1 MPRPIML
8 SIVGDSGSGKTT
20 ITRGVVRVLGE
31 DKVTHFCSDDYHR
44 YDRRQ
49 RAERGITP
57 LDPECNYMD
66 VLTCDV
72 RHLRQ
77 NEAILK
83 PVYRHADGT
92 FGPPAYLKPARF
104 VIAEG
109 LLVNHS
115 AELRDM
121 FDIRVYLNP
130 PEELR
135 RRWKVARD
143 CSRRGYSTDQVL
155 SELDRRE
162 RDSEAF
168 IRPQRHHADMV
179 VTFAQR
185 SSSDPDRLDAHLFLR
200 DSLPHPDLT
209 GVVGDATTGGDGA
222 DDLTMTSRS
231 GEQELRVPGTL
242 SARRAV
248 ELEEAI
254 WDRMHFASHLR
265 TQRLGE
271 FTIGS
276 DLHRSEPLALTQLF
290 LLYHLVTARA
300 VVALGGHSARSAGQH
315 PAEPD
320 HPAIASSQRL
330 PAKAGEP
337 GAGTEQKAPLSEDA
351 NYAPSSVT

>member
-20 ITRGVVRVLGE
+20 LTRGVVRVLGE

-44 YDRRQ
+44 FDRRQ
-49 RAERGITP
+49 RAERGLTP
-57 LDPECNYMD
+57 LDPACNYMD

-83 PVYRHADGT
+83 PVYQHADGS
-92 FGPPAYLKPARF
+92 FGPPVYMSPSRF

-109 LLVNHS
+109 LLVNHTP
-115 AELRDM
+115 ELREM

-162 RDSEAF
+162 PDSEAF
-168 IRPQRHHADMV
+168 IRPQRHYADMV
-179 VTFAQR
+179 VSFMPGR
-185 SSSDPDRLDAHLFLR
+185 SENPDRLDAHLFLR
-200 DSLPHPDLT
+200 DSLPHPDLA
-209 GVVGDATTGGDGA
+209 GVVGGGA
-222 DDLTMTSRS
+222 DDGMTLCERT
-231 GEQELRVPGTL
+231 GEQELRIPGTI
-242 SARRAV
+242 SADRAA

-254 WDRMHFASHLR
+254 WGRMHFASHLR
-265 TQRLGE
+265 MQRLGE

-276 DLHRSEPLALTQLF
+276 DLRRSDTLALSQLL

-300 VVALGGHSARSAGQH
+300 VIALGGESARTL
-315 PAEPD
+315 
-320 HPAIASSQRL
+320 ASSSQERNQAADRV
-330 PAKAGEP
+330 PA
-337 GAGTEQKAPLSEDA
+337 
-351 NYAPSSVT
+351 SST

>member
-8 SIVGDSGSGKTT
+8 SIAGDSGSGKTT
-20 ITRGVVRVLGE
+20 VTRGVVRVLGE
-31 DKVTHFCSDDYHR
+31 EKVTHFCSDDYHR

-57 LDPECNYMD
+57 LDPACNYMD
-66 VLTCDV
+66 VLTCDI

-83 PVYRHADGT
+83 PVYQHAGGT
-92 FGPPAYLKPARF
+92 FGPPVYLSPARF
-104 VIAEG
+104 VVAEG
-109 LLVNHS
+109 LLVNHT
-115 AELRDM
+115 AELREM

-130 PEELR
+130 PEDLR

-155 SELDRRE
+155 GELDRRE
-162 RDSEAF
+162 PDSEAF
-168 IRPQRHHADMV
+168 IRPQRHHADV
-179 VTFAQR
+179 VVAFIPGH
-185 SSSDPDRLDAHLFLR
+185 SPDPDRLDAHLFLR
-200 DSLPHPDLT
+200 DTLPHPDLA
-209 GVVGDATTGGDGA
+209 VVIGDGA
-222 DDLTMTSRS
+222 EDDITLCERS
-231 GEQELRVPGTL
+231 GEQELRIPGTI
-242 SARRAV
+242 SAGRAM

-276 DLHRSEPLALTQLF
+276 DLRRSDALALTQLL

-300 VVALGGHSARSAGQH
+300 VVALGGESARAAGKYAADRNLVQGAAADEGERVSD
-315 PAEPD
+315 PAV
-320 HPAIASSQRL
+320 Q
-330 PAKAGEP
+330 
-337 GAGTEQKAPLSEDA
+337 
-351 NYAPSSVT
+351 VT

>member
-8 SIVGDSGSGKTT
+8 SIAGDSGSGKTT
-20 ITRGVVRVLGE
+20 ITRGVVRVLGDE
-31 DKVTHFCSDDYHR
+31 KVTHFCADDYHR

-57 LDPECNYMD
+57 LDPQCNYLD
-66 VLTCDV
+66 VLTCDIG
-72 RHLRQ
+72 HLRHNQ
-77 NEAILK
+77 AILK

-92 FGPPAYLKPARF
+92 FGPPVYMSPARF

-109 LLVNHS
+109 LLISHT

-130 PEELR
+130 PEEVR
-135 RRWKVARD
+135 RRWKVSRD

-155 SELDRRE
+155 KELDRRE
-162 RDSEAF
+162 PDSEAY
-168 IRPQRHHADMV
+168 IRPQRHYADIV
-179 VTFAQR
+179 VSFMPGQ
-185 SSSDPDRLDAHLFLR
+185 SPDPGQLDAHLFLR

-209 GVVGDATTGGDGA
+209 GVVGDGADA
-222 DDLTMTSRS
+222 DDLTLTEHP
-231 GEQELRVPGTL
+231 GEQELRIPGTI
-242 SARRAV
+242 SAGRAV

-254 WDRMHFASHLR
+254 WDRMQFASHLR

-276 DLHRSEPLALTQLF
+276 DLHRSEALGLSQLL

-300 VVALGGHSARSAGQH
+300 VIALGGHSARAATQPSADNPVPDPV
-315 PAEPD
+315 PA
-320 HPAIASSQRL
+320 
-330 PAKAGEP
+330 
-337 GAGTEQKAPLSEDA
+337 A
-351 NYAPSSVT
+351 NS

>member
-20 ITRGVVRVLGE
+20 LTRGVVRVLGE

-44 YDRRQ
+44 FDRRQ
-49 RAERGITP
+49 RAERGLTP
-57 LDPECNYMD
+57 LDPACNYMD

-83 PVYRHADGT
+83 PVYQHTDGT
-92 FGPPAYLKPARF
+92 FGPPVYMSPARF

-109 LLVNHS
+109 LLVNHT
-115 AELRDM
+115 AELREM

-130 PEELR
+130 PEDLR

-143 CSRRGYSTDQVL
+143 CSRRGYTTGQVL

-162 RDSEAF
+162 PDSEAF

-179 VTFAQR
+179 VSFMPGR
-185 SSSDPDRLDAHLFLR
+185 SEDPDRLDAHLFLR
-200 DSLPHPDLT
+200 DSLPHPDLA
-209 GVVGDATTGGDGA
+209 GVIGGGA
-222 DDLTMTSRS
+222 SDDMTLCERT
-231 GEQELRVPGTL
+231 GEQELRIPGTI
-242 SARRAV
+242 SADRAA

-254 WDRMHFASHLR
+254 WGRMHFASHLR
-265 TQRLGE
+265 MQRLGE

-276 DLHRSEPLALTQLF
+276 DLRRSDTLALTQLL

-300 VVALGGHSARSAGQH
+300 VIALGGQSARTMTSGPGERTQT
-315 PAEPD
+315 PD
-320 HPAIASSQRL
+320 PVPASS
-330 PAKAGEP
+330 
-337 GAGTEQKAPLSEDA
+337 T
-351 NYAPSSVT
+351 

>member
-8 SIVGDSGSGKTT
+8 SIAGDSGSGKTT

-31 DKVTHFCSDDYHR
+31 GKVTHFCADDYHR

-57 LDPECNYMD
+57 LDPEGNYTD
-66 VLTCDV
+66 VLTHDV
-72 RHLRQ
+72 RHLRH

-83 PVYRHADGT
+83 PVYQHADGT
-92 FGPPAYLKPARF
+92 FGPPVYMNPARF
-104 VIAEG
+104 VVAEG
-109 LLVNHS
+109 LLVNHT
-115 AELRDM
+115 AELREM

-143 CSRRGYSTDQVL
+143 CSRRGYTTGQVL

-162 RDSEAF
+162 RDSEAY

-179 VTFAQR
+179 VSFMPGR
-185 SSSDPDRLDAHLFLR
+185 SQDQEQLDAHLFLR
-200 DSLPHPDLT
+200 DSLPHPDLA
-209 GVVGDATTGGDGA
+209 GVAG
-222 DDLTMTSRS
+222 DDLTLTEHP
-231 GEQELRVPGTL
+231 GEQELRIPGTIAA
-242 SARRAV
+242 SRAAQ
-248 ELEEAI
+248 LEEAI

-265 TQRLGE
+265 KQRLGE

-276 DLHRSEPLALTQLF
+276 DLHRSEALALTQLL

-300 VVALGGHSARSAGQH
+300 VIALGGHSARATGQY
-315 PAEPD
+315 PAEPA
-320 HPAIASSQRL
+320 PAPDPL
-330 PAKAGEP
+330 PA
-337 GAGTEQKAPLSEDA
+337 A
-351 NYAPSSVT
+351 NT

>member
-8 SIVGDSGSGKTT
+8 SIAGDSGSGKTT

-31 DKVTHFCSDDYHR
+31 EKVTHFCADDYHR

-72 RHLRQ
+72 RHLLQ

-83 PVYRHADGT
+83 PVYQHADGT
-92 FGPPAYLKPARF
+92 FGPPVYLTPARF
-104 VIAEG
+104 VVAEG

-115 AELRDM
+115 AELREM

-168 IRPQRHHADMV
+168 IRPQRHFADMV
-179 VTFAQR
+179 VSFMPGR
-185 SSSDPDRLDAHLFLR
+185 SKDPDQLDAHLFLR

-209 GVVGDATTGGDGA
+209 GVIGEEGD
-222 DDLTMTSRS
+222 DDLTLTEHS
-231 GEQELRVPGTL
+231 GEQELRIPGTI
-242 SARRAV
+242 SAGRAI

-254 WDRMHFASHLR
+254 WDRMQFASHLR
-265 TQRLGE
+265 QQRLGE

-276 DLHRSEPLALTQLF
+276 ELHRSEALALTQL
-290 LLYHLVTARA
+290 LLLFHLVTARA
-300 VVALGGHSARSAGQH
+300 VIALGGQSARANGPH
-315 PAEPD
+315 PAERPVAAGPV
-320 HPAIASSQRL
+320 PA
-330 PAKAGEP
+330 
-337 GAGTEQKAPLSEDA
+337 A
-351 NYAPSSVT
+351 NA

>member
-31 DKVTHFCSDDYHR
+31 DKVTHFCADDYHR

-57 LDPECNYMD
+57 LDPECNYVD
-66 VLTCDV
+66 VLTGDV
-72 RHLRQ
+72 RRLRQ

-83 PVYRHADGT
+83 PVYQHTGGT
-92 FGPPAYLKPARF
+92 FGAPVYMTPARF

-109 LLVNHS
+109 LLVNHT

-121 FDIRVYLNP
+121 FDVRVYLNP

-135 RRWKVARD
+135 RRWKVGRD

-168 IRPQRHHADMV
+168 IRPQRHFADMLISFREGS
-179 VTFAQR
+179 TR
-185 SSSDPDRLDAHLFLR
+185 DPDRLDAHLFLR
-200 DSLPHPDLT
+200 DTLPLPDLAE
-209 GVVGDATTGGDGA
+209 VIGDGSA
-222 DDLTMTSRS
+222 GGLTLTERP
-231 GEQELRVPGTL
+231 GELELCIPGTI
-242 SARRAV
+242 SPEQAA

-265 TQRLGE
+265 MQRLGE
-271 FTIGS
+271 FTVGS
-276 DLHRSEPLALTQLF
+276 DLHRSDPLALTQLL

-300 VVALGGHSARSAGQH
+300 VIALGGQSARAEGQFS
-315 PAEPD
+315 PESDP
-320 HPAIASSQRL
+320 L
-330 PAKAGEP
+330 PAA
-337 GAGTEQKAPLSEDA
+337 T
-351 NYAPSSVT
+351 

>member
-20 ITRGVVRVLGE
+20 LTRGVVRVLGE

-44 YDRRQ
+44 FDRRQ
-49 RAERGITP
+49 RAERGLTP
-57 LDPECNYMD
+57 LDPACNYMD

-72 RHLRQ
+72 RHLRH

-83 PVYRHADGT
+83 PVYQHADGT
-92 FGPPAYLKPARF
+92 FGPPVYLSPARF

-109 LLVNHS
+109 LLVNHTP
-115 AELRDM
+115 ELREM

-143 CSRRGYSTDQVL
+143 CSRRGYTTDQVL

-162 RDSEAF
+162 PDSEAF
-168 IRPQRHHADMV
+168 IRPQRHHADMLV
-179 VTFAQR
+179 SFMPGR
-185 SSSDPDRLDAHLFLR
+185 SENPDRLDAHLFLR
-200 DSLPHPDLT
+200 DSLPHPDLA
-209 GVVGDATTGGDGA
+209 GVIGGGA
-222 DDLTMTSRS
+222 DDGMTLAERS
-231 GEQELRVPGTL
+231 GEQELRIPGTI
-242 SARRAV
+242 AADRAA

-254 WDRMHFASHLR
+254 WGRMQFASHLR
-265 TQRLGE
+265 MQRLGE

-276 DLHRSEPLALTQLF
+276 DLHRSDTLALTQLL

-300 VVALGGHSARSAGQH
+300 VIALGGQSARTL
-315 PAEPD
+315 
-320 HPAIASSQRL
+320 ASSAQ
-330 PAKAGEP
+330 
-337 GAGTEQKAPLSEDA
+337 EQNHAPDPVSA
-351 NYAPSSVT
+351 SST

>member
-8 SIVGDSGSGKTT
+8 SIAGDSGSGKTT

-31 DKVTHFCSDDYHR
+31 EKVTHFCADDYHR

-57 LDPECNYMD
+57 LDPECNYID
-66 VLTCDV
+66 VLSCDI
-72 RHLRQ
+72 RHLRH

-92 FGPPAYLKPARF
+92 FGPPVYMSPARF
-104 VIAEG
+104 VVAEG
-109 LLVNHS
+109 LLINHT
-115 AELRDM
+115 AELREM

-143 CSRRGYSTDQVL
+143 CSRRGYSTGQVL
-155 SELDRRE
+155 TELDRRE
-162 RDSEAF
+162 RDSEAY
-168 IRPQRHHADMV
+168 IRPQRHHADIVLSFMPG
-179 VTFAQR
+179 R
-185 SSSDPDRLDAHLFLR
+185 SQEPDQLDAHLFLR
-200 DSLPHPDLT
+200 DSLPHPDLA
-209 GVVGDATTGGDGA
+209 GVVGNGA
-222 DDLTMTSRS
+222 DDDLTLTEHS
-231 GEQELRVPGTL
+231 GEQELRIPGTL
-242 SARRAV
+242 STGRAV

-276 DLHRSEPLALTQLF
+276 DLHRSEALSLTQLL

-300 VVALGGHSARSAGQH
+300 IIALGGQSARAAGQNSPEPT
-315 PAEPD
+315 PAPD
-320 HPAIASSQRL
+320 PIAAASS
-330 PAKAGEP
+330 
-337 GAGTEQKAPLSEDA
+337 
-351 NYAPSSVT
+351 

>member
-1 MPRPIML
+1 MPRPILL

-31 DKVTHFCSDDYHR
+31 DKVTHFCADDYHR

-49 RAERGITP
+49 RAERGLTP
-57 LDPECNYMD
+57 LDPECNYLD

-72 RHLRQ
+72 RHLRH

-83 PVYRHADGT
+83 PVYLHAGGT
-92 FGPPAYLKPARF
+92 FGPPAYMTPARF

-109 LLVNHS
+109 LLVNHT

-130 PEELR
+130 PEDLR

-155 SELDRRE
+155 SELDRRD

-168 IRPQRHHADMV
+168 IRPQRHVADMV
-179 VTFAQR
+179 ISFRPGRT
-185 SSSDPDRLDAHLFLR
+185 SDPDRLDAHLFLR
-200 DSLPHPDLT
+200 DSLPLPDLAE
-209 GVVGDATTGGDGA
+209 VVGDGRADG
-222 DDLTMTSRS
+222 LTLIEHP
-231 GEQELRVPGTL
+231 GELELCIPGTI
-242 SARRAV
+242 SPDRAA

-265 TQRLGE
+265 KQRLGE

-276 DLHRSEPLALTQLF
+276 DLHRSDPLALTQLL

-300 VVALGGHSARSAGQH
+300 VIALGGHSARAEGQFTM
-315 PAEPD
+315 EPD
-320 HPAIASSQRL
+320 AVPA
-330 PAKAGEP
+330 
-337 GAGTEQKAPLSEDA
+337 
-351 NYAPSSVT
+351 VT

>member
-31 DKVTHFCSDDYHR
+31 EKVTHFCADDYHR

-49 RAERGITP
+49 RTERGITP
-57 LDPECNYMD
+57 LDPECNYID
-66 VLTCDV
+66 VLASDV

-83 PVYRHADGT
+83 PVYHHDSGT
-92 FGPPAYLKPARF
+92 FGPALYLKPSRF
-104 VIAEG
+104 VVAEG
-109 LLVNHS
+109 LLVNHT
-115 AELRDM
+115 AELREM

-130 PEELR
+130 PEDLR

-179 VTFAQR
+179 VSFLPGR
-185 SSSDPDRLDAHLFLR
+185 PRGSDQLDAHLFLR

-209 GVVGDATTGGDGA
+209 GVIGEEGDN
-222 DDLTMTSRS
+222 DLTLTEHA
-231 GEQELRVPGTL
+231 GEQELRIPGTI
-242 SARRAV
+242 SASRAV
-248 ELEEAI
+248 ELEETI

-265 TQRLGE
+265 KQRLGE
-271 FTIGS
+271 FTVGS
-276 DLHRSEPLALTQLF
+276 DLRRSEALALTQLL

-300 VVALGGHSARSAGQH
+300 VIALGGHSARATGH
-315 PAEPD
+315 YAHEPVVATDPVPA
-320 HPAIASSQRL
+320 ASS
-330 PAKAGEP
+330 
-337 GAGTEQKAPLSEDA
+337 
-351 NYAPSSVT
+351 

>member
-8 SIVGDSGSGKTT
+8 SIAGDSGSGKTT

-31 DKVTHFCSDDYHR
+31 DKVTHFCADDYHR

-49 RAERGITP
+49 RADRGITP
-57 LDPECNYMD
+57 LDPECNYLD

-72 RHLRQ
+72 RHLRE

-83 PVYRHADGT
+83 PVYQHSDGT
-92 FGPPAYLKPARF
+92 FGPPFYMTPARF

-109 LLVNHS
+109 LLINHT

-130 PEELR
+130 PEDQR

-168 IRPQRHHADMV
+168 IRPQRHYADMV
-179 VTFAQR
+179 VSFRPGSTP
-185 SSSDPDRLDAHLFLR
+185 DPDRLDAHLFLR
-200 DSLPHPDLT
+200 DSLPLPDLAE
-209 GVVGDATTGGDGA
+209 VVGDGSTG
-222 DDLTMTSRS
+222 DLTLTELP
-231 GEQELRVPGTL
+231 GEQELCIPGTITPE
-242 SARRAV
+242 RAA

-265 TQRLGE
+265 KQRLGE

-276 DLHRSEPLALTQLF
+276 DLYRSDPLALTQLL

-300 VVALGGHSARSAGQH
+300 VIALGGQSARSTGQYT
-315 PAEPD
+315 PEPD
-320 HPAIASSQRL
+320 PVNATS
-330 PAKAGEP
+330 G
-337 GAGTEQKAPLSEDA
+337 
-351 NYAPSSVT
+351 

>member
-31 DKVTHFCSDDYHR
+31 EKVTHFCADDYHR

-49 RAERGITP
+49 RAERGLTP
-57 LDPECNYMD
+57 LDPECNYLD

-83 PVYRHADGT
+83 PVYQHTDGT
-92 FGPPAYLKPARF
+92 FGPPVYMTPARF

-109 LLVNHS
+109 LLVNHTP
-115 AELRDM
+115 ELRDM

-168 IRPQRHHADMV
+168 IRPQRHFADMLV
-179 VTFAQR
+179 SFRQGSTP
-185 SSSDPDRLDAHLFLR
+185 DPDRLDAHLFLR
-200 DSLPHPDLT
+200 DTLPLPDLAE
-209 GVVGDATTGGDGA
+209 VVGDGSAGG
-222 DDLTMTSRS
+222 LTLTEQP
-231 GEQELRVPGTL
+231 GEQELCIPGTI
-242 SARRAV
+242 SSDQAA

-265 TQRLGE
+265 KQRLGE

-276 DLHRSEPLALTQLF
+276 DLHRSDPLALTQLL

-300 VVALGGHSARSAGQH
+300 VIALGGESARAEGQFT
-315 PAEPD
+315 PECDA
-320 HPAIASSQRL
+320 L
-330 PAKAGEP
+330 PA
-337 GAGTEQKAPLSEDA
+337 T
-351 NYAPSSVT
+351 T